1 MLYVVFVCTLFSG
14 TLITLIY
21 IFDIVHDKGKDETK
35 RLRTIIKENIELI
48 PTGISLLFIAGIIY
62 FQNRQMIINI
72 TKNLLHW
79 MGSM

>member
-14 TLITLIY
+14 TLITLIS
-21 IFDIVHDKGKDETK
+21 IFDIVHDKGNDETK

-48 PTGISLLFIAGIIY
+48 PTGIAFLFIAEIIY

-79 MGSM
+79 MGSI